1 MAEQP
6 TGGLLNKEAA
16 PEPPPDLV
24 PVRALPCAGRTA
36 PSGTPETNAPGRGH
50 GGQAGS
56 PSLCVRGGRRG
67 VSRALQGLPRKD
79 GGAPST
85 RPDSVLP
92 GSERHGSALGPE
104 PRARLPSR
112 ECTCATVPTP
122 RAPFP
127 ASPHDH

>member
-67 VSRALQGLPRKD
+67 ASRALQGLPRKD
-79 GGAPST
+79 GGPQ
-85 RPDSVLP
+85 
-92 GSERHGSALGPE
+92 H
-104 PRARLPSR
+104 PSR
-112 ECTCATVPTP
+112 LSVPGVRTP
-122 RAPFP
+122 RVRAGT
-127 ASPHDH
+127 